1 MIKIIVLK
9 IYTDIEEFH
18 ATNPVLTIG
27 TFDGV
32 HLGHIKVINNLKKI
46 AERIN
51 GETVLFTFYPHPRFI
66 VNSDKKKIK
75 LITTIEEKKIL
86 LEKAGIDHLIIYPFT
101 KEFSQLS
108 YIDFV
113 KNILVKKLN
122 LKHLVIGYDHKFGHN
137 REGSFEY
144 LSQCAKEYN
153 FSIER
158 IEALNVNHINISS
171 TIIREALGKGDII
184 TANKDLGYSF
194 SVTGKVVKG
203 ISLGKQLGFP
213 TANIDCD
220 KDKLIPADGIYAV
233 NVNVDNKIYKGM
245 LNIGSRPTVN
255 DDASDI
261 TFEVNIFDFDRDIY
275 DKNITVIFKQRI
287 RNEKKFDS
295 LLALRNQLK
304 IDKTDA
310 LNIL

>member
-1 MIKIIVLK
+1 MQ
-9 IYTDIEEFH
+9 IYSDIEKFH
-18 ATNPVLTIG
+18 AKNPVLTIG

-32 HLGHIKVINNLKKI
+32 HLGHVKVINHLKKI
-46 AERIN
+46 AEQVN
-51 GETVLFTFYPHPRFI
+51 GETVLFTFYPHPRFVI
-66 VNSDKKKIK
+66 STDKKEIK

-113 KNILVKKLN
+113 KNVLVKKLN

-144 LSQCAKEYN
+144 LSQCASKYN

-184 TANKDLGYSF
+184 TANKNLGYSF

-203 ISLGKQLGFP
+203 IGLGKQIGFP
-213 TANIDCD
+213 TANIDYD

-261 TFEVNIFDFDRDIY
+261 TFEVNIFNFDRDIY
-275 DKNITVIFKQRI
+275 DKNITVKFKQRI
-287 RNEKKFDS
+287 RNEKKFES
-295 LLALRNQLK
+295 LLALRNQIK
-304 IDKTDA
+304 IDKIDA

>member
-1 MIKIIVLK
+1 VK
-9 IYTDIEEFH
+9 IYTNIENIEKFN
-18 ATNPVLTIG
+18 AKNSVLTIG

-32 HLGHIKVINNLKKI
+32 HLGHVKVIKNMKKI

-51 GETVLFTFYPHPRFI
+51 GETVLFTFYPHPRFV
-66 VNSDKKKIK
+66 VNGYKQEIK
-75 LITTIEEKKIL
+75 LITTIEEKKEL
-86 LEKAGIDHLIIYPFT
+86 LKKVGIDHLIIYPFT
-101 KEFSQLS
+101 KEFSKLS

-113 KNILVKKLN
+113 KNILVDKLN

-144 LSQCAKEYN
+144 LNECAKKYN
-153 FSIER
+153 FTIER
-158 IEALNVNHINISS
+158 IEALNVNNISISS
-171 TIIREALGKGDII
+171 TIIREALRNGDII

-203 ISLGKQLGFP
+203 LGLGRQIGFP
-213 TANIDCD
+213 TANIDCH

-233 NVNVDNKIYKGM
+233 HVIVDNEIHKGM

-255 DDASDI
+255 DDESDI
-261 TFEVNIFDFDRDIY
+261 TFEVNIFNFDRDIY
-275 DKNITVIFKQRI
+275 DKNITVKFKKRI

-304 IDKTDA
+304 IDKIDA
-310 LNIL
+310 LKILQ